1 MLFIIIFII
10 TLLIIIYIFTN
21 SFNERLALTINLKL
35 KSKNLFIYLSSL
47 CLFLLSSI
55 LYYELGSPFIDVNKL
70 YMAKEKLIKKT
81 MIQEK
86 NKKEDLK
93 IFEELVYKSKKNPNN
108 INILLDLAAT
118 ASRINKIDI
127 EISTLTK
134 ILSIKSSPKLKS
146 LLAQAIVRKADGQVT
161 SKAQILINQALSEN
175 STDPGANFLNG
186 LLQSQI
192 GNEKKAFEIW
202 TKLYRNTSTNDAWEK
217 DLVINIRSAAKNL
230 GISDKVLNNNLKKK
244 LKTNSPIANEI
255 LNLNEKDQKIRI
267 NQMVEQLA
275 SRLTKNK
282 NDLDGWIKLYKSY
295 KVLNYRDKA
304 INALRTAT
312 KISPENLNL
321 KQILLKEL
329 LPPEKEPIFSAE
341 IEQLV
346 NEILANE
353 PKNINAL
360 FFRGLRA
367 FKEGENKIAIENWT
381 LLLDQ
386 IPPGS
391 QMALELLKKINNLKN

>member
-70 YMAKEKLIKKT
+70 YIAKEKLIKKT
-81 MIQEK
+81 IIQEK

-93 IFEELVYKSKKNPNN
+93 IFEELVYKSKENPNN

-295 KVLNYRDKA
+295 KVLNYQDKA

-360 FFRGLRA
+360 FFKGLRA
-367 FKEGENKIAIENWT
+367 LKEGENKIAIENWT

>member
-1 MLFIIIFII
+1 MLFIIIFVI

-21 SFNERLALTINLKL
+21 SFHERLALTINLKL

-81 MIQEK
+81 IIQEK

-93 IFEELVYKSKKNPNN
+93 IFEELVYKSKENPNN

-295 KVLNYRDKA
+295 KVLDYQDKA

-391 QMALELLKKINNLKN
+391 QMALELLKKINNLKK

>member
-81 MIQEK
+81 IIQEK

-93 IFEELVYKSKKNPNN
+93 IFEELVYKSKENPNN

-230 GISDKVLNNNLKKK
+230 GISEKVLNNNLKKK

-295 KVLNYRDKA
+295 KVLDYQDKA

>member
-81 MIQEK
+81 IIQEK

-93 IFEELVYKSKKNPNN
+93 IFEELVYKSKENPNN

-295 KVLNYRDKA
+295 KVLNYQDKA

-360 FFRGLRA
+360 FFKGLRA
-367 FKEGENKIAIENWT
+367 LKEGENKIAIENWT

>member
-1 MLFIIIFII
+1 MLFIIIFVI

-21 SFNERLALTINLKL
+21 SFHERLALTINLKL

-81 MIQEK
+81 IIQEK

-93 IFEELVYKSKKNPNN
+93 IFEELVYKSKENPNN

-295 KVLNYRDKA
+295 KVLNYQDKA

>member
-1 MLFIIIFII
+1 MLFIIIFVI

-21 SFNERLALTINLKL
+21 SFHERFGLTINLKL

-81 MIQEK
+81 IIQEK

-93 IFEELVYKSKKNPNN
+93 IFEELVYKSKENPNN

-282 NDLDGWIKLYKSY
+282 NNLDGWIKLYKSY
-295 KVLNYRDKA
+295 KVLDYQDKA

>member
-21 SFNERLALTINLKL
+21 PFNERLALTINLKL

-81 MIQEK
+81 IIQEK

-93 IFEELVYKSKKNPNN
+93 IFEELVYKSKENPNN

-202 TKLYRNTSTNDAWEK
+202 TKLYRNTSTNDTWEK

-230 GISDKVLNNNLKKK
+230 GISEKVLNNNLKKK

-295 KVLNYRDKA
+295 KVLNYQDKA

-391 QMALELLKKINNLKN
+391 QMSLELLKKINNLKN

>member
-81 MIQEK
+81 IIQEK

-93 IFEELVYKSKKNPNN
+93 IFEELVYKSKENPNN

-295 KVLNYRDKA
+295 KVLGYQDKA

-312 KISPENLNL
+312 KISPQNLNL

-367 FKEGENKIAIENWT
+367 FKKGENKIAIENWT

-391 QMALELLKKINNLKN
+391 QMALELLKKINNLKK

>member
-1 MLFIIIFII
+1 MLFIIIFVI

-81 MIQEK
+81 IIQEK

-93 IFEELVYKSKKNPNN
+93 IFEELVYKSKENPNN

-295 KVLNYRDKA
+295 KVLNYQDKA

-367 FKEGENKIAIENWT
+367 LKEGKNKIAIENWT

>member
-1 MLFIIIFII
+1 MLFIIIFVI

-21 SFNERLALTINLKL
+21 SFHERLALTINLKL

-81 MIQEK
+81 IIQEK

-93 IFEELVYKSKKNPNN
+93 IFEELVYKSKENPNN

-295 KVLNYRDKA
+295 KVLNYQDKA

-367 FKEGENKIAIENWT
+367 LKEGENKIAIENWT

>member
-1 MLFIIIFII
+1 MLFIIIFVI

-21 SFNERLALTINLKL
+21 SFHERLALKINLKL

-81 MIQEK
+81 IIQEK

-93 IFEELVYKSKKNPNN
+93 IFEELVYKSKENPNN

>member
-70 YMAKEKLIKKT
+70 YMAKEKLIKKN
-81 MIQEK
+81 IILEK

-93 IFEELVYKSKKNPNN
+93 IFEELVYKSKENPNN

-255 LNLNEKDQKIRI
+255 LNLSEKDQKIRI

-295 KVLNYRDKA
+295 KVLDYQDKA

>member
-1 MLFIIIFII
+1 MLFIIIFVI

-21 SFNERLALTINLKL
+21 SFHERLALTINLKL

-81 MIQEK
+81 IIQEK

-93 IFEELVYKSKKNPNN
+93 IFEELVYKSKENPNN

-295 KVLNYRDKA
+295 KVLDYQDKA

>member
-1 MLFIIIFII
+1 MLFIIIFVI

-21 SFNERLALTINLKL
+21 SFHERLALTINLKL

-81 MIQEK
+81 IIQEK

-93 IFEELVYKSKKNPNN
+93 IFEELVYKSKHNPNN

-161 SKAQILINQALSEN
+161 PKAQILINQALAEN

-202 TKLYRNTSTNDAWEK
+202 TKLYRNTFTNDAWEK

-295 KVLNYRDKA
+295 KVLNYQDKA

-360 FFRGLRA
+360 FFKGLRA
-367 FKEGENKIAIENWT
+367 LKEGENEIAIENWT

>member
-1 MLFIIIFII
+1 MLFIIIFVI

-21 SFNERLALTINLKL
+21 SFHERLALTINLKL
-35 KSKNLFIYLSSL
+35 KSKNHFIYLSSL
-47 CLFLLSSI
+47 CLFLPSSI

-81 MIQEK
+81 IIQEK

-93 IFEELVYKSKKNPNN
+93 IFEELVYKSKENPNN

-295 KVLNYRDKA
+295 KVLDYQDKA

>member
-81 MIQEK
+81 IIQEK

-93 IFEELVYKSKKNPNN
+93 IFEELVYKSKENPNN

-202 TKLYRNTSTNDAWEK
+202 TKLYRNTSTNDASEK

-295 KVLNYRDKA
+295 KVLNYQDKA

-367 FKEGENKIAIENWT
+367 FKEDENKIAIENWT

>member
-81 MIQEK
+81 IIQEK

-93 IFEELVYKSKKNPNN
+93 IFEELVYKSKENPNN

-230 GISDKVLNNNLKKK
+230 GISEKVLNNNLKKK

-295 KVLNYRDKA
+295 KVLNYQDKA

>member
-21 SFNERLALTINLKL
+21 SFHERLALTINLKL

-81 MIQEK
+81 IIQEK

-93 IFEELVYKSKKNPNN
+93 IFEELVYKSKENPNN

-295 KVLNYRDKA
+295 KVLNYQDKA

>member
-1 MLFIIIFII
+1 MLFIIIFVI

-81 MIQEK
+81 IIQEK

-93 IFEELVYKSKKNPNN
+93 IFEELVYKSKENPNN

-161 SKAQILINQALSEN
+161 PKAQILINQALSEN

-295 KVLNYRDKA
+295 KVLDYQDKA

>member
-81 MIQEK
+81 IIQEK

-93 IFEELVYKSKKNPNN
+93 IFEELVYKSKENPNN

-295 KVLNYRDKA
+295 KVLNYQDKA

-367 FKEGENKIAIENWT
+367 FKEDENKIAIENWT

>member
-1 MLFIIIFII
+1 MLFIIIFVI

-21 SFNERLALTINLKL
+21 SFHERLALTINLKL

-81 MIQEK
+81 IIQEK

-93 IFEELVYKSKKNPNN
+93 IFEELVYKSKENPNN

-202 TKLYRNTSTNDAWEK
+202 TKLYRNTFTNDAWEK

-230 GISDKVLNNNLKKK
+230 GISEKVLNNNLKKK

-295 KVLNYRDKA
+295 KVLNYQDKA

>member
-81 MIQEK
+81 IIQEK

-93 IFEELVYKSKKNPNN
+93 IFEELVYKSKENPNN

-192 GNEKKAFEIW
+192 GNEKKAFEI
-202 TKLYRNTSTNDAWEK
+202 
-217 DLVINIRSAAKNL
+217 
-230 GISDKVLNNNLKKK
+230 
-244 LKTNSPIANEI
+244 
-255 LNLNEKDQKIRI
+255 
-267 NQMVEQLA
+267 
-275 SRLTKNK
+275 
-282 NDLDGWIKLYKSY
+282 
-295 KVLNYRDKA
+295 
-304 INALRTAT
+304 
-312 KISPENLNL
+312 
-321 KQILLKEL
+321 
-329 LPPEKEPIFSAE
+329 
-341 IEQLV
+341 
-346 NEILANE
+346 
-353 PKNINAL
+353 
-360 FFRGLRA
+360 
-367 FKEGENKIAIENWT
+367 
-381 LLLDQ
+381 
-386 IPPGS
+386 
-391 QMALELLKKINNLKN
+391 

>member
-1 MLFIIIFII
+1 MLFIIIFVI

-21 SFNERLALTINLKL
+21 SFHERLALTINLKL

-81 MIQEK
+81 IIQEK

-93 IFEELVYKSKKNPNN
+93 IFEELVYKSKENPNN

-161 SKAQILINQALSEN
+161 PKAQILINQALSEN
-175 STDPGANFLNG
+175 FTDPGANFLNG

-202 TKLYRNTSTNDAWEK
+202 TKLYRNTFTNDAWEK

-295 KVLNYRDKA
+295 KVLNYQDKA

-360 FFRGLRA
+360 FFKGLRA
-367 FKEGENKIAIENWT
+367 LKEGENKIAIENWT

>member
-1 MLFIIIFII
+1 MLFIIIFVI

-70 YMAKEKLIKKT
+70 YMAKKKLIKKT
-81 MIQEK
+81 IIQEK

-93 IFEELVYKSKKNPNN
+93 IFEELVYKSKENPNN

-295 KVLNYRDKA
+295 KVLNYQDKA

>member
-21 SFNERLALTINLKL
+21 SFHERLALTINLKL

-118 ASRINKIDI
+118 ASRANKIDI

-295 KVLNYRDKA
+295 KVLNYQDKA

-312 KISPENLNL
+312 KISPQNLNL

-341 IEQLV
+341 IKQLV

-391 QMALELLKKINNLKN
+391 KMALQLLKKINNLKN

>member
-1 MLFIIIFII
+1 MLFIIIFVI

-21 SFNERLALTINLKL
+21 SFHERLALTINLKS

-81 MIQEK
+81 IIQEK

-93 IFEELVYKSKKNPNN
+93 IFEELVYKSKENPNN

-202 TKLYRNTSTNDAWEK
+202 TKLYRNTYTNDTWEK

-230 GISDKVLNNNLKKK
+230 GISEKVLNNNLKKK

-282 NDLDGWIKLYKSY
+282 NNLDGWIKLYKSY
-295 KVLNYRDKA
+295 KVLNYQDKA

-367 FKEGENKIAIENWT
+367 FKKGENKIAIENWT

>member
-1 MLFIIIFII
+1 MLFIIIFVI

-70 YMAKEKLIKKT
+70 YMAKKKLIKKT
-81 MIQEK
+81 IIQEK

-93 IFEELVYKSKKNPNN
+93 IFEELVYKSKENPNN

-295 KVLNYRDKA
+295 KVLDYQDKA

>member
-70 YMAKEKLIKKT
+70 YVAKEKLIKKNI
-81 MIQEK
+81 IQEK

-93 IFEELVYKSKKNPNN
+93 IFEELVYKSNENPNN

-202 TKLYRNTSTNDAWEK
+202 TKLYRNTFTNEAWEK
-217 DLVINIRSAAKNL
+217 DLIINIRSAAKNL

-295 KVLNYRDKA
+295 KVLNYQDKA

-360 FFRGLRA
+360 FFKGLRA
-367 FKEGENKIAIENWT
+367 LKEGENEIAIENWT

>member
-1 MLFIIIFII
+1 MLFIIIFVI

-21 SFNERLALTINLKL
+21 SFHERLALTINLKL

-70 YMAKEKLIKKT
+70 YIAKEKLIKKT
-81 MIQEK
+81 IIQEK

-93 IFEELVYKSKKNPNN
+93 IFEELVYKSKENPNN

-295 KVLNYRDKA
+295 KVLDYQDKA

-321 KQILLKEL
+321 KKILLKEL

-360 FFRGLRA
+360 FFKGLRA
-367 FKEGENKIAIENWT
+367 LKEGENEIAIENWT

>member
-81 MIQEK
+81 IIQEK

-93 IFEELVYKSKKNPNN
+93 IFEELVYKSKENPNN

-295 KVLNYRDKA
+295 KVLDYQDKA

>member
-21 SFNERLALTINLKL
+21 SFHERLALTINLKL

-81 MIQEK
+81 IIQEK

-93 IFEELVYKSKKNPNN
+93 IFEELVYKSKENPNN

-295 KVLNYRDKA
+295 KVLDYQDKA

-386 IPPGS
+386 IPAGS

>member
-81 MIQEK
+81 IIQEK

-93 IFEELVYKSKKNPNN
+93 IFEELVYKSKENPNN

-161 SKAQILINQALSEN
+161 PKAQILINQALSEN

-295 KVLNYRDKA
+295 KVLNYQDKA

>member
-1 MLFIIIFII
+1 MLFIIIFVI

-21 SFNERLALTINLKL
+21 SFHERLALTINLKL

-70 YMAKEKLIKKT
+70 YIAKEKLIKKT
-81 MIQEK
+81 IIQEK

-93 IFEELVYKSKKNPNN
+93 IFEELVYKSKENPNN

-295 KVLNYRDKA
+295 KVLDYQDKA

>member
-70 YMAKEKLIKKT
+70 YMAKKKLIKKT
-81 MIQEK
+81 IIQEK

-93 IFEELVYKSKKNPNN
+93 IFEELVYKSKENPNN

-244 LKTNSPIANEI
+244 LKTNTPIANEI

-295 KVLNYRDKA
+295 KVLDYQDKA

>member
-81 MIQEK
+81 IIQEK

-93 IFEELVYKSKKNPNN
+93 IFEELVYKSKENPNN

-217 DLVINIRSAAKNL
+217 DLLINIRSAAKNL

-295 KVLNYRDKA
+295 KVLDYQDKA